1 MALVNNGEVIGKQN
15 KDLILETAGR
25 LYVKVHDRYYEID
38 FRNLGNMNELLGREV
53 EQETISE
60 KSETKVEQEPINLDN
75 YITSEDLK
83 NSLKNYV
90 TNRSWQDVVNTQ
102 SALQNAVLNNF
113 TPSINPITVQTM
125 QLTVGSEQ
133 LQYDVVNSLTDMT
146 LAKQAIVVDDDG
158 DGSDGEGIIFTPCC
172 IKHYTLGSPDRV
184 QDYTNSG
191 NTGKITANEKDT
203 AQYWRWIILNSDN
216 KACKEFIDLSET
228 DVLYVYF
235 TVSTKDVTDDT
246 LKQYDF
252 YTKGVNSWELSTSEI
267 NEMASTLPDYEKYW
281 AYVGNDWKNDDHCA
295 NEGLNLI
302 KYHEPT
308 KPEDEFKLIKDS
320 DRIIQYG
327 PGLFCKTGIG
337 HVQYSEE
344 ALPYEDN
351 GNYNLLYAIVTNS
364 DGSPS
369 ISTMN
374 GFTEITPG
382 QVRAYM
388 FASPKGDSYIDFK
401 NNQFKFGNKL
411 FFDGKDIYL
420 NGAFIQRS
428 GTIIENS
435 GQPMIIYQGFWI
447 NSKNYFVN
455 DLVKTTKEDGSTLTY
470 ICIKDCPATF
480 VEDTEGN
487 KTYTTISPNKDSE
500 HWMTFAEGVNG
511 RDGTS
516 ITIKNS
522 VSTLSELCLLSPNI
536 GDSYLW
542 GQYLFIYVGSGNGNV
557 DEWDTLLPANWND
570 PIMPC
575 TDNNAW
581 YCSGKFQGDPGK
593 DGVSLTFA
601 LTNPTCDVIVG
612 NGYDLSKANTSWE
625 VYYMLNKVTAEITTE
640 DGDWSNYVDVEI
652 LNNTISI
659 TNVKQA
665 WNGTI
670 QIPIKATYSGITGLA
685 TWTIDYD
692 DDGNNIKLESDGTV
706 FVYDPNSKDIFPN
719 TITIKPII
727 TGGFDS
733 YKWEIKYDEG
743 EFTNINDNNISING
757 NIVIIQNNIV
767 KSHKKIELKY
777 TGTLT
782 NGNTDYDSI
791 SIYKVANGDGYLL
804 HTKWANL
811 DSNGTL
817 VSVVMNDNTTQNL
830 KLSFTSTSG
839 EDPGEFIGQYTDS
852 TVPDVA
858 NITNYKWRQWN
869 GKDGQDGFG
878 TEQIF
883 KLSSIA
889 LNAPT
894 FADEKPGVTEEQFNT
909 YDHVPNGWQ
918 DSPIAPTE
926 TQSCYVSTRRLNKS
940 TEWSKPVIYSSYT
953 KAIYHIESNNE
964 SDILNINDS
973 TGEIVSD
980 FTTDFTLFGSYG
992 DKKCLIK
999 VEESNISF
1007 NGITFKYDTNL
1018 VGNSFYVENNWNGK
1032 ESTTEEFNNPKI
1044 FIKFA
1049 KGTDLNKPIVL
1060 SFQTTIWCKG
1070 NILNDSRIIKYTL
1083 TGIKDGEDGV
1093 CYRLSVEPNI
1103 IKWIGIAEY
1112 DINTITAKVTKYKG
1126 EQAIE
1131 TTDGITILYKLFYYK
1146 SDNIINGIY
1155 TNQITLPTDNRVDR
1169 VTFYVYNGNVT
1180 WDTENK
1186 VLLDSETVSIVNG
1199 IAAKGDPGMQGPIT
1213 RFTAW
1218 KAGRYYYNGKT
1229 PAFSTDTNDDTI
1241 TNNYYLDYVYYA
1253 VGNKQYWKCVKTN
1266 QVLSSEANKPGVS
1279 DCWESISSYE
1289 VLATGTLLVG
1299 KDKGWIIDNGVIKH
1313 TSGNITLNENGTI
1326 TAASGN
1332 FIVAEDGAITAVNAN
1347 INGTITSEKGKIGP
1361 WTLNEYGLHGTS
1373 TSITEDGV
1381 AVWTG
1386 PKSNYT
1392 SRIIIGVMGSLSYA
1406 EQERTG
1412 IDVSLFK
1419 DANSNGIYEGMYFIK
1434 NAAIQT
1440 HTASTYD
1447 YYTYSIYA
1455 NNGVFG
1461 GFRPSIAYITEKNGF
1476 LTGNIVG
1483 VNHDPEFSWE
1493 IPDDIT
1499 VIIIDFSKNINGTLL
1514 LPKNPKHGQY
1524 YKIINKSG
1532 SNCTVNIK
1540 SQDTNQTANIYDLYE
1555 GQWLNEITRTTNGTW
1570 EMFYVATCWSGTAM
1584 ILDGKWYVTYTKAN

>member
-53 EQETISE
+53 KQETIVE
-60 KSETKVEQEPINLDN
+60 KPETKVEQEPINLDN

-102 SALQNAVLNNF
+102 SALQSAVLNNF

-146 LAKQAIVVDDDG
+146 LANQAIVVDCSKEDG
-158 DGSDGEGIIFTPCC
+158 VESDGEGIIFTPCC
-172 IKHYTLGSPDRV
+172 IKHYTLKSPERV

-191 NTGKITANEKDT
+191 VTGKITAEEKNT
-203 AQYWRWIILNSDN
+203 AQYWRWIILNSDH

-228 DVLYVYF
+228 DTLYVYF
-235 TVSTKDVTDDT
+235 TVSIKDVEDNT
-246 LKQYDF
+246 LEQYDF
-252 YTKGVNSWELSTSEI
+252 YEKGVNSWELNPDEI
-267 NEMASTLPDYEKYW
+267 NKMKELPDYTRYW
-281 AYVGNDWKNDDHCA
+281 AYIGNDWKADQYCA

-302 KYHEPT
+302 KYHKPT

-320 DRIIQYG
+320 DKIIQYG

-337 HVQYSEE
+337 YVQYSEE
-344 ALPYEDN
+344 ALPYKDD
-351 GNYNLLYAIVTNS
+351 GKYNLLYAIVTNS

-428 GTIIENS
+428 DTITENS
-435 GQPMIIYQGFWI
+435 GQPMLIYQGFWV

-455 DLVKTTKEDGSTLTY
+455 DLVKITKEDNSTLTY
-470 ICIKDCPATF
+470 LCIKDCLATF
-480 VEDTEGN
+480 VENADKN
-487 KTYTTISPNKDSE
+487 KTYTTIPPNKDSE
-500 HWMTFAEGVNG
+500 HWITFAEGVNG
-511 RDGTS
+511 RDGAS

-522 VSTLSELCLLSPNI
+522 VSTLSELCLLSPNV

-542 GQYLFIYVGSGNGNV
+542 GQYLFIYVGSGNGNIN
-557 DEWDTLLPANWND
+557 EWDTLLPANWND
-570 PIMPC
+570 PVMPC

-581 YCSGKFQGDPGK
+581 HCSGKFQGDPGK
-593 DGVSLTFA
+593 DGEPGKDGISLTFA

-640 DGDWSNYVDVEI
+640 DGDWSNYVDVKI
-652 LNNTISI
+652 LNNTISV
-659 TNVKQA
+659 TNIKQA

-685 TWTIDYD
+685 TWAIDYD
-692 DDGNNIKLESDGTV
+692 DDGNNIELESDGTV

-743 EFTNINDNNISING
+743 EFTNINDNNISIVG
-757 NIVIIQNNIV
+757 NIVIVQNTIV

-830 KLSFTSTSG
+830 KLSFTGTSG
-839 EDPGEFIGQYTDS
+839 EDPGEFIGQYTDN

-883 KLSSIA
+883 KLSSIV
-889 LNAPT
+889 LSAPT

-909 YDHVPNGWQ
+909 YDYVPNGWQ

-940 TEWSKPVIYSSYT
+940 TGWSKPVIYSSYT

-964 SDILNINDS
+964 SDVLNINDS

-1032 ESTTEEFNNPKI
+1032 ENTTEEFNNPKI

-1060 SFQTTIWCKG
+1060 SFQATIWCKG

-1093 CYRLSVEPNI
+1093 CYRLSIEPNI

-1126 EQAIE
+1126 EQAVE
-1131 TTDGITILYKLFYYK
+1131 TTNGITILYKLFYYK

-1155 TNQITLPTDNRVDR
+1155 TNQITLPTDDRVDR

-1199 IAAKGDPGMQGPIT
+1199 IAIKGDPGMQGPIT

-1218 KAGRYYYNGKT
+1218 KEGQYYYNGKT
-1229 PAFSTDTNDDTI
+1229 PSYTVDSNASPNQ
-1241 TNNYYLDYVYYA
+1241 YYLDYVYF
-1253 VGNKQYWKCVKTN
+1253 NKDYWQCIKSGLSNKLYNAPSKT
-1266 QVLSSEANKPGVS
+1266 SEYWNH
-1279 DCWESISSYE
+1279 ITNYE

-1299 KDKGWIIDNGVIKH
+1299 KENGWVIDQGIIKH
-1313 TSGNITLNENGTI
+1313 TSGNVTLNEDGSI
-1326 TAASGN
+1326 SAANGN
-1332 FIVAEDGAITAVNAN
+1332 FIVTKDGNLFAKNAN
-1347 INGTITSEKGKIGP
+1347 VSGIVVANTISTPFIDITDNYKTKDYYIADYNTG
-1361 WTLNEYGLHGTS
+1361 LN
-1373 TSITEDGV
+1373 
-1381 AVWTG
+1381 
-1386 PKSNYT
+1386 
-1392 SRIIIGVMGSLSYA
+1392 IIINRNLV
-1406 EQERTG
+1406 E
-1412 IDVSLFK
+1412 
-1419 DANSNGIYEGMYFIK
+1419 
-1434 NAAIQT
+1434 
-1440 HTASTYD
+1440 ASD
-1447 YYTYSIYA
+1447 SIILQLNQDLA
-1455 NNGVFG
+1455 
-1461 GFRPSIAYITEKNGF
+1461 S
-1476 LTGNIVG
+1476 
-1483 VNHDPEFSWE
+1483 
-1493 IPDDIT
+1493 
-1499 VIIIDFSKNINGTLL
+1499 GT
-1514 LPKNPKHGQY
+1514 
-1524 YKIINKSG
+1524 
-1532 SNCTVNIK
+1532 
-1540 SQDTNQTANIYDLYE
+1540 TANIYLTPWGIKSNPVTVSIQACSKNGCTFLRSLIPDLGFDPNTYKE
-1555 GQWLNEITRTTNGTW
+1555 KEYAAVTMSDRCTYYITLTNID
-1570 EMFYVATCWSGTAM
+1570 A
-1584 ILDGKWYVTYTKAN
+1584 KWYITDLHGMPTSHFTLN